1 VTVLADEDKI
11 RVDER
16 LCKGCYYCVDACPKM
31 VLAVSKKLGPKGY
44 IIVEAVKPEECIE
57 CGLCEKVCP
66 DFAISVRKK
75 EKPKIKAT

>member
-1 VTVLADEDKI
+1 MTGMSEENKI
-11 RVDER
+11 RVDET

-44 IIVEAVKPEECIE
+44 IVVEAVKPEECIE

-66 DFAISVRKK
+66 DFAISVKK
-75 EKPKIKAT
+75 KGKTQN